1 MGRGGITPDTFT
13 RGADTTAGRFSIT
26 RFGGPTTSRTSTVSV
41 LTTVTRIAGN
51 NPRRVSITVYN
62 RGVNNVDV
70 DYVSSV
76 TAGAGI
82 PLTGASGVMQSTIE
96 DDGEAVI
103 NELYGIATA
112 ATSSV
117 FVVEV
122 MRV

>member
-1 MGRGGITPDTFT
+1 MGAGGVRPSDFT
-13 RGADTTAGRFSIT
+13 RGTDTTAGRFSIN

-51 NPRRVSITVYN
+51 NPRRVSITIYN
-62 RGVNNVDV
+62 RGVNNVDI

-76 TAGAGI
+76 TSGTGI
-82 PLTGASGVMQSTIE
+82 PLTGASGVAASTIE

-103 NELYGIATA
+103 NEVYGIATT

-122 MRV
+122 LRV

>member
-1 MGRGGITPDTFT
+1 MGGAMTRPGDYT
-13 RGADTTAGRFSIT
+13 RGADSVAARFSIS

-51 NPRRVSITVYN
+51 NPRRVSITIYN
-62 RGVNNVDV
+62 RGVNNVDI

-76 TAGAGI
+76 TSGTGI
-82 PLTGASGVMQSTIE
+82 PLTGSSGVAQATIE

-103 NELYGIATA
+103 NEVYGVATTG
-112 ATSSV
+112 TSSV

-122 MRV
+122 IRV

>member
-1 MGRGGITPDTFT
+1 MGRLGIPPDTFT

-51 NPRRVSITVYN
+51 NPRRVSITIYN

-103 NELYGIATA
+103 NELYGIATT

-122 MRV
+122 IRV

>member
-1 MGRGGITPDTFT
+1 MGRSGITPDTFT

-62 RGVNNVDV
+62 RGVNNVDI

-76 TAGAGI
+76 TAGGGI
-82 PLTGASGVMQSTIE
+82 PLTGASGVLQSTIE

-103 NELYGIATA
+103 NELYGVATT

>member
-62 RGVNNVDV
+62 RGVNNVDI

-103 NELYGIATA
+103 NEIYGIATT

-122 MRV
+122 LRV

>member
-1 MGRGGITPDTFT
+1 MGAGGVRPSDFT
-13 RGADTTAGRFSIT
+13 RGTDTTAGRFSIN

-51 NPRRVSITVYN
+51 NPRRVSITIYN
-62 RGVNNVDV
+62 RGVNNVDI

-76 TAGAGI
+76 TSGTGI
-82 PLTGASGVMQSTIE
+82 PLTGASGVAASTIE

-103 NELYGIATA
+103 NEVYGIATT

-122 MRV
+122 IRV

>member
-13 RGADTTAGRFSIT
+13 RGADTTAGRFSIN

-51 NPRRVSITVYN
+51 NPRRVSITIYN
-62 RGVNNVDV
+62 RGLNNVDI

-76 TAGAGI
+76 AVGAGI
-82 PLTGASGVMQSTIE
+82 PLSASSGVAVSTIE

-103 NELYGIATA
+103 NEIYGIANG

>member
-1 MGRGGITPDTFT
+1 V
-13 RGADTTAGRFSIT
+13 ASVQQ
-26 RFGGPTTSRTSTVSV
+26 TSPAVLTLPRAVSPSPVSV

-51 NPRRVSITVYN
+51 NPRRVSITIYN
-62 RGVNNVDV
+62 RGVNNVDI

-82 PLTGASGVMQSTIE
+82 PLTGASGVAASTIE

-103 NELYGIATA
+103 NEIYGIATT

-122 MRV
+122 IRV

>member
-1 MGRGGITPDTFT
+1 MGGALTRPGDFV
-13 RGADTTAGRFSIT
+13 RGAESVAARFSIS

-51 NPRRVSITVYN
+51 NPRRVSITIYN

-70 DYVSSV
+70 DYVATV
-76 TAGAGI
+76 TSGTGI
-82 PLTGASGVMQSTIE
+82 PLTGASGVAAATIE

-103 NELYGIATA
+103 NEIYGIATT
-112 ATSSV
+112 ATVSV

-122 MRV
+122 IRV

>member
-1 MGRGGITPDTFT
+1 MGAGGVRPSDFT
-13 RGADTTAGRFSIT
+13 RGGDTTAGRFSIT
-26 RFGGPTTSRTSTVSV
+26 RFGGPTRSLTSTVSV

-51 NPRRVSITVYN
+51 NPRRVSITIYN
-62 RGVNNVDV
+62 RGVNNVDI

-76 TAGAGI
+76 TAGAGM
-82 PLTGASGVMQSTIE
+82 PLTGSSGIASSTIE

-103 NELYGIATA
+103 NEIYGIATT

-122 MRV
+122 IRV

>member
-103 NELYGIATA
+103 QELYGIATT

-122 MRV
+122 LRV

>member
-51 NPRRVSITVYN
+51 NPRRVSITIYN
-62 RGVNNVDV
+62 RGLNNVDV

-103 NELYGIATA
+103 QELYGIATT

-122 MRV
+122 LRV

>member
-1 MGRGGITPDTFT
+1 VGRSGITPDTFT
-13 RGADTTAGRFSIT
+13 RGSETTAGRFSIT

-51 NPRRVSITVYN
+51 NPRRVSITIYN
-62 RGVNNVDV
+62 RGVNNVDI

-76 TAGAGI
+76 TAGSGI
-82 PLTGASGVMQSTIE
+82 PLTGASGVAASTIE
-96 DDGEAVI
+96 DDGEGVI
-103 NELYGIATA
+103 NEIYGIATT

>member
-1 MGRGGITPDTFT
+1 MGAGGVRPSDFT
-13 RGADTTAGRFSIT
+13 RGGDTTAGRFSIT
-26 RFGGPTTSRTSTVSV
+26 RFGGPTRSLTSTVSV

-51 NPRRVSITVYN
+51 NPRRVSITIYN

-70 DYVSSV
+70 DYVATV
-76 TAGAGI
+76 TSGAGI
-82 PLTGASGVMQSTIE
+82 PLTGASGVAASTIE

-103 NELYGIATA
+103 NEIYGIATT

-122 MRV
+122 IRV

>member
-1 MGRGGITPDTFT
+1 MGAGGVRPTDYSRGT
-13 RGADTTAGRFSIT
+13 DTTAGRFSIT
-26 RFGGPTTSRTSTVSV
+26 RFGGPTQSRTSTVSV

-51 NPRRVSITVYN
+51 NPRRVSITIYN
-62 RGVNNVDV
+62 RGLNNVDI

-76 TAGAGI
+76 TSGTGI
-82 PLTGASGVMQSTIE
+82 PLTGSSGVAASTIE

-103 NELYGIATA
+103 NEIYGIATT

-122 MRV
+122 IRV

>member
-1 MGRGGITPDTFT
+1 MGAGGVRPSDFT
-13 RGADTTAGRFSIT
+13 RGTDTTAGRFSIN

-51 NPRRVSITVYN
+51 NPRRVSITIYN
-62 RGVNNVDV
+62 RGVNNIDI

-76 TAGAGI
+76 TSGTGI
-82 PLTGASGVMQSTIE
+82 PLTGASGVAASTIE

-103 NELYGIATA
+103 NEVYGIATT
-112 ATSSV
+112 ATVSV

-122 MRV
+122 IRV

>member
-1 MGRGGITPDTFT
+1 MGRSGITPDTFT

-51 NPRRVSITVYN
+51 NPRRVSITIYN
-62 RGVNNVDV
+62 RGVNNVDI
-70 DYVSSV
+70 DYVATV
-76 TAGAGI
+76 TSGAGI
-82 PLTGASGVMQSTIE
+82 PLTGASGVAQSTIE

-103 NELYGIATA
+103 NEIYGVATT

-122 MRV
+122 IRV

>member
-1 MGRGGITPDTFT
+1 MGAGGVRPADFT

-51 NPRRVSITVYN
+51 NPRRVSITIYI
-62 RGVNNVDV
+62 RGLNNVDI
-70 DYVSSV
+70 DYVASV
-76 TAGAGI
+76 AVGAGI
-82 PLTGASGVMQSTIE
+82 PLSASSGVAVSTIE

-103 NELYGIATA
+103 NEIYGIANGATA
-112 ATSSV
+112 SV

>member
-1 MGRGGITPDTFT
+1 MGAGGVRPADFT
-13 RGADTTAGRFSIT
+13 RGTDTTAGRFSIT
-26 RFGGPTTSRTSTVSV
+26 RFGGPTTTRTSIVSV

-51 NPRRVSITVYN
+51 NPRRVSITIYN
-62 RGVNNVDV
+62 RGVNNVDI

-82 PLTGASGVMQSTIE
+82 PLTGASGVAASTIE
-96 DDGEAVI
+96 DDGEAVVQ
-103 NELYGIATA
+103 ELYGIATTA
-112 ATSSV
+112 SSSV